1 MLHPDMRRVI
11 AEDHI
16 ALLRRDARR
25 PLGAARHGYRPAV
38 DTTDIELRLCRADDD
53 PALDRLAALAESAL
67 PAGRLVLATTR
78 GRIVAALPLAGGPAI
93 RDPFE
98 HTAHLLPLL
107 QLRAAQL
114 RQPEP
119 RRRLV
124 PRYVSLIR
132 GSTHA

>member
-1 MLHPDMRRVI
+1 MLHPDLRRVI
-11 AEDHI
+11 ADDHI
-16 ALLRRDARR
+16 ALLRQDARR
-25 PLGAARHGYRPAV
+25 PIRTARRSPVA
-38 DTTDIELRLCRADDD
+38 DTTDIELRLCRAADD
-53 PALDRLAALAESAL
+53 PALERLAALAESAL
-67 PAGRLVLATTR
+67 PAGRLVLATVR
-78 GRIVAALPLAGGPAI
+78 GRIVAALPLAGGPAL

-107 QLRAAQL
+107 QMRAAQL

-119 RRRLV
+119 RRLF

>member
-1 MLHPDMRRVI
+1 MLHPDLRRVI
-11 AEDHI
+11 ADDHI
-16 ALLRRDARR
+16 ALLRQDARR
-25 PLGAARHGYRPAV
+25 PVRTARPRAAV
-38 DTTDIELRLCRADDD
+38 DTTDIELRLCRAADD

-67 PAGRLVLATTR
+67 PAGRLVLATVR
-78 GRIVAALPLAGGPAI
+78 GRIVAALPLAGGPAL

-107 QLRAAQL
+107 QMRAAQL

-119 RRRLV
+119 RRLV